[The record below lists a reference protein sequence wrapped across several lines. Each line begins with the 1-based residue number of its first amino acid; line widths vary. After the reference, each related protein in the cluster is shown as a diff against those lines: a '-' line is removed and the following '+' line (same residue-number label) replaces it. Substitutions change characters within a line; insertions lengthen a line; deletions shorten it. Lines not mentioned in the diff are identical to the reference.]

1 MRRVELPNN
10 TPEQVREYVTAARDL
25 ADELAPEGTQAWAA
39 IFRAAYEGFSGKQIV
54 LDPGQSVDLSGILQN
69 GRR

>member
-10 TPEQVREYVTAARDL
+10 TPEQVERYVTQAIEL
-25 ADELAPEGTQAWAA
+25 ADKMGLHMQEQWCA
-39 IFRAAYEGFSGKQIV
+39 IFRGAYDGFSGKQIV

>member
-10 TPEQVREYVTAARDL
+10 TPEQVREYVMQAQ
-25 ADELAPEGTQAWAA
+25 ELASELVGTTDPSWSA
-39 IFRAAYEGFSGKQIV
+39 IFRAAYEGFSGKQI
-54 LDPGQSVDLSGILQN
+54 LFEQPQAVDLSSILQN